1 MKCKI
6 TNEDIKPFMSFGK
19 MPPANGFLEEK
30 DFKNEIFYDMEVGFS
45 EKISLFQLNK
55 FSNPKIIH
63 SENYPFYT
71 ASSEYMK
78 THFKKYV
85 VSLYREKMLL
95 SIKTFCFYT

>member
-6 TNEDIKPFMSFGK
+6 TNEEIKSFMSFGK

-30 DFKNEIFYDMEVGFS
+30 DFKNEIFYNMEVGFS

-63 SENYPFYT
+63 SANYPFYT

-78 THFKKYV
+78 IHFKKYAFFP
-85 VSLYREKMLL
+85 LNIL
-95 SIKTFCFYT
+95 SRNDF